1 LNVFKIDE
9 PLALART
16 LTEGLADR
24 VIETMRKGD
33 LRTTAALYNDLIFL
47 QAAVEQLQPKEKP

>member
-1 LNVFKIDE
+1 MFKIDE

-16 LTEGLADR
+16 LTQGLADR

-47 QAAVEQLQPKEKP
+47 QAAVEQLQPKEEP

>member
-1 LNVFKIDE
+1 MFKIDE